1 MKGQANNETSVG
13 GEGMEEEVGTG
24 GGEGGLARK
33 DAAVKPCKK
42 QCYRFGTDSCLH
54 VKVAGGRRRKATW
67 GVCTELMF
75 VLQANFANVS
85 FHPKGSLNFKKLCM
99 VELHSTNDG
108 AALAP
113 ALQNLKTLLRY
124 LDRKTS
130 HDERRICEVW

>member
-54 VKVAGGRRRKATW
+54 IKVAGGRRRKTTW
-67 GVCTELMF
+67 GVDVCSSGKFCKRFISSKRQFEF
-75 VLQANFANVS
+75 
-85 FHPKGSLNFKKLCM
+85 
-99 VELHSTNDG
+99 
-108 AALAP
+108 
-113 ALQNLKTLLRY
+113 
-124 LDRKTS
+124 
-130 HDERRICEVW
+130 

>member
-1 MKGQANNETSVG
+1 MPQENHVRSNAIDLARTAVSISKLR
-13 GEGMEEEVGTG
+13 GEGDERQRG
-24 GGEGGLARK
+24 
-33 DAAVKPCKK
+33 
-42 QCYRFGTDSCLH
+42 
-54 VKVAGGRRRKATW
+54 
-67 GVCTELMF
+67 ELMF